1 MYGFLAV
8 GDVML
13 DVHVPAAE
21 ESPLHAPVRVTPG
34 GSAVNAALAAGEL
47 GAAAA
52 VVGCVGADIAGH
64 TIRDEI
70 DALGVDARFSVSAL
84 HTGTTVYVGDGVVA
98 DRGANADLEVG
109 DLPEARVT
117 LVSGF
122 LASTQLAAALAAA
135 HGLRAVDLQGR
146 RHQLPRVDVVVG
158 PGIDLGGYDAGVVV
172 STLGPE
178 GAEAR
183 RGDETARARPPRV
196 VDDPLRGAG
205 DRFAAAFLLALVAGQ
220 PLQTCLE
227 RACAFAVGI

>member
-1 MYGFLAV
+1 MYGLLAV

-13 DVHVPAAE
+13 DVHVPVPD

-34 GSAVNAALAAGEL
+34 GSAVNAALAAAEL
-47 GAAAA
+47 GATAA

-70 DALGVDARFSVSAL
+70 EARGVDARFSVSPL
-84 HTGTTVYVGDGVVA
+84 HTGTTVYVGEGVVA

-109 DLPEARVT
+109 ELPEARVT

-122 LASTQLAAALAAA
+122 LAPAQLAGALAAA
-135 HGLRAVDLQGR
+135 HGLGAVDLQGR
-146 RHQLPRVDVVVG
+146 RHELPRVGVVLG
-158 PGIDLGGYDAGVVV
+158 PGIDLGAFDADVVV
-172 STLGPE
+172 STLGPD

-196 VDDPLRGAG
+196 VEDPLRGGG
-205 DRFAAAFLLALVAGQ
+205 DRFAAAFLLALAAGQ
-220 PLQTCLE
+220 PLQACLAQ
-227 RACAFAVGI
+227 ACTFAVDV